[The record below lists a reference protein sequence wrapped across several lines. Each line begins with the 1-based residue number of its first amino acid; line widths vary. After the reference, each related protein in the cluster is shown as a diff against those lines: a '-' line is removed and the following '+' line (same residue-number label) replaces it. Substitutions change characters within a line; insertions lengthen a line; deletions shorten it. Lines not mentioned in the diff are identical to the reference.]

1 MKVEAE
7 DDLKELMET
16 GTNRRYKNIVLNKEL
31 FDGFHRA
38 VDNMKAAE
46 NVEALKNISFL
57 HYEKL
62 KYELSGLS
70 SVRLSNRYV
79 HRLIFEEKDDLITL
93 KLIEI
98 DDTHYG
104 NKK

>member
-1 MKVEAE
+1 MKIEMDTDLRELIETGESRRYGNVAKNKALYAGLMRAYQIMEAVGSIP
-7 DDLKELMET
+7 DLKA
-16 GTNRRYKNIVLNKEL
+16 Y
-31 FDGFHRA
+31 
-38 VDNMKAAE
+38 
-46 NVEALKNISFL
+46 SFL

-62 KYELSGLS
+62 KYKYSGIS
-70 SVRLSNRYV
+70 SVRLDNRYV
-79 HRLIFEEKDDLITL
+79 HRLLFEEKEDMITL

>member
-1 MKVEAE
+1 MKIEMDTDLRDLIETGESRRYGKVAKNKVLYAGLMRAYQIMEAVGCIQ
-7 DDLKELMET
+7 DLKA
-16 GTNRRYKNIVLNKEL
+16 Y
-31 FDGFHRA
+31 
-38 VDNMKAAE
+38 
-46 NVEALKNISFL
+46 SFL

-62 KYELSGLS
+62 RFEYSGIS
-70 SVRLSNRYV
+70 SVRLDNRYV
-79 HRLIFEEKDDLITL
+79 HRLLFEEKEDMITL

>member
-1 MKVEAE
+1 MKVIAE
-7 DDLKELMET
+7 GDLKELLTE
-16 GTNRRYKNIVLNKEL
+16 GKNRRYRNIVRNKEL
-31 FDGFHRA
+31 FDGLKRA
-38 VDNMKAAE
+38 VNYMMAAE
-46 NVEALKNISFL
+46 NIESLKLASFL

-62 KYELSGLS
+62 KHQLSGLS

-79 HRLIFEEKDDLITL
+79 HRLIFEENEDLITL

>member
-1 MKVEAE
+1 MKVIAE
-7 DDLKELMET
+7 GDLKELLTT
-16 GTNRRYKNIVLNKEL
+16 GTNRRYRNIVRNKEL
-31 FDGFHRA
+31 FNGLKRA
-38 VDNMKAAE
+38 VTIMMAADNIESLRNA
-46 NVEALKNISFL
+46 SFL

-62 KYELSGLS
+62 KHELSGLS

-79 HRLIFEEKDDLITL
+79 HRLIFEEKEDLITL

-98 DDTHYG
+98 DETHYG

>member
-1 MKVEAE
+1 MRVEMDE
-7 DDLKELMET
+7 DLRELIESGQNKKYSSVSKNAALYSGLMRAYQIMEAVNSIDELKL
-16 GTNRRYKNIVLNKEL
+16 Y
-31 FDGFHRA
+31 
-38 VDNMKAAE
+38 
-46 NVEALKNISFL
+46 SFL

-62 KYELSGLS
+62 RHEYSGLS
-70 SVRLSNRYV
+70 SVRLDNRYV
-79 HRLIFEEKDDLITL
+79 HRLIFEVKEDLLTL

>member
-7 DDLKELMET
+7 GDLKELMET
-16 GTNRRYKNIVLNKEL
+16 GTNRRYKNIVRNKEL

-38 VDNMKAAE
+38 VDTMKAAE
-46 NVEALKNISFL
+46 NIEALKNISFL